1 MLSVVKWPLPS
12 STAEPLVGRI
22 WPDSFG
28 GGSILTPELA
38 MKLSQVECVDGR

>member
-12 STAEPLVGRI
+12 STARPLVGST
-22 WPDSFG
+22 WPESFG
-28 GGSILTPELA
+28 GGSSFTPELA